1 MRVRLGSA
9 LASAVAI
16 SIGLI
21 TLVGLL
27 LAGDS
32 LGFSENGVTTLR
44 NIVRVLLE
52 VATIVIALTVLIGV
66 GNLFMVHLRRIGTR
80 QRSAF
85 YSLFL
90 LGGFIAVIVAW
101 LIEDDEA
108 NKFLLEDVMIPI
120 ESALAGLVFFA
131 LVFGAYRMMRGR
143 VTWANILFILSLLVV
158 LIGAL
163 PLSNL
168 EAVKD
173 VRTWLLDVPVSAG
186 ARGLLLGIAL
196 GTIVTGVRVLTGVD
210 RSYRE

>member
-1 MRVRLGSA
+1 LTVRVRLGSA

-85 YSLFL
+85 YSLFRITSKNS
-90 LGGFIAVIVAW
+90 GV
-101 LIEDDEA
+101 
-108 NKFLLEDVMIPI
+108 
-120 ESALAGLVFFA
+120 SC
-131 LVFGAYRMMRGR
+131 
-143 VTWANILFILSLLVV
+143 SL
-158 LIGAL
+158 
-163 PLSNL
+163 P
-168 EAVKD
+168 
-173 VRTWLLDVPVSAG
+173 
-186 ARGLLLGIAL
+186 
-196 GTIVTGVRVLTGVD
+196 
-210 RSYRE
+210 